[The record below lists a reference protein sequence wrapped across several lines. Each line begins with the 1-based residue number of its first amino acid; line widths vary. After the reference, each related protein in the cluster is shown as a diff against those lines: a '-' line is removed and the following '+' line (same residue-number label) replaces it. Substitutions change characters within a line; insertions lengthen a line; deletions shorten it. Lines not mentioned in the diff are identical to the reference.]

1 MPLRLRTTLPS
12 LEGASEW
19 INGKPDPA
27 ELKGSLVLV
36 YFWALSCPVCLEN
49 LPKLIKLSNAY
60 TNRGL
65 KVILI
70 HCPRMKSDGNTE
82 MVREAV
88 TLLSIK
94 EPCGIDT
101 YHKIKRSFQNE
112 IWPSYYLFDW
122 DGRLKRRTSGKSGLV
137 LVEPVFQ
144 KLVELG

>member
-1 MPLRLRTTLPS
+1 MPLRLRTPLPS

-27 ELKGSLVLV
+27 ELKGSLILV
-36 YFWALSCPVCLEN
+36 YFWALSCPVCHEN
-49 LPKLIKLSNAY
+49 LPKLKNLSCTYAV
-60 TNRGL
+60 RGL

-82 MVREAV
+82 KVKETIAS
-88 TLLSIK
+88 LKLK
-94 EPCGIDT
+94 EPCGIDK
-101 YHKIKRSFQNE
+101 YHNIKHAYQNE
-112 IWPSYYLFDW
+112 IWPSYFLFDW

-137 LVEPVFQ
+137 LIEPVIQ